1 MIKKIIR
8 DSPSFFL
15 NEITVSELDI
25 NGFAVKN
32 RIDLLVGPA
41 EELLV
46 KVPEVHD
53 KQDTDS
59 SAKHLKQFL

>member
-1 MIKKIIR
+1 MGVMIK
-8 DSPSFFL
+8 
-15 NEITVSELDI
+15 SELDI
-25 NGFAVKN
+25 NGLAVKN

-53 KQDTDS
+53 EQYADS
-59 SAKHLKQFL
+59 SAKHLKQLL

>member
-1 MIKKIIR
+1 MVVMIK
-8 DSPSFFL
+8 
-15 NEITVSELDI
+15 SELDI
-25 NGFAVKN
+25 NGLAVKN
-32 RIDLLVGPA
+32 RIDLLVSPA

>member
-1 MIKKIIR
+1 MH
-8 DSPSFFL
+8 PVFFS
-15 NEITVSELDI
+15 NKSELDI
-25 NGFAVKN
+25 NGLAVKN
-32 RIDLLVGPA
+32 RIDLLVSPA

-53 KQDTDS
+53 KQYADS